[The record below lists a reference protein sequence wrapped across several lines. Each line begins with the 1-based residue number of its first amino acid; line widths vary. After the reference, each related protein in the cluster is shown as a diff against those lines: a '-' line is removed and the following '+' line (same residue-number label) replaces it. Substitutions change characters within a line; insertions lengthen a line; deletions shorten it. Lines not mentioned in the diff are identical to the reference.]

1 MTVEADFELV
11 KGTGNVFQD
20 LGDPDAALKQT
31 KALLAA
37 DIISALDN
45 SGLSV
50 RKAGEATG
58 FAAADFSRIRNANL
72 GRFTVDRLM
81 RILSALDRASASPT
95 LGRRSA
101 ALPTLE
107 PSHAVPKPI
116 IVDKSYAQGARSLSS
131 FQRSWCLLFPDAF
144 FFEVASTDPQ
154 ARERCLAKLREVHGH
169 GGLRVAPNVGE
180 LLRKEIHD
188 LNKAGPPSDNL
199 IDGLDLDAF
208 FSIRFDNLSKARREA
223 LQSTEADFGQDI
235 DGLITRTQ
243 MLQRCFPSTC
253 EGTTA
258 NRRKAFRASSRN
270 LSAKVPIRRPALRS
284 LPESLVTARWVRS
297 GRSTVGCRCSF
308 STAWSGWRST
318 PSWLQTRL
326 CQSSARG
333 SSMTSLIWSMSFL
346 VSSKA
351 PSPRRTKGWPP
362 CSCCYD
368 PMESSCRPRRLPE
381 ASTLH
386 TATLRCGFAAAFQR
400 SMP

>member
-11 KGTGNVFQD
+11 EGTGNVFQD

-101 ALPTLE
+101 AIPTLE
-107 PSHAVPKPI
+107 PSHAVPKAI
-116 IVDKSYAQGARSLSS
+116 IVDKSYAQGVRSLSS

-169 GGLRVAPNVGE
+169 GGLRVVPNVGE
-180 LLRKEIHD
+180 LLQKEICY
-188 LNKAGPPSDNL
+188 LKKAGLPSDNL
-199 IDGLDLDAF
+199 ISGLDLDAF
-208 FSIRFDNLSKARREA
+208 FSVEFDDLSKARREA
-223 LQSTEADFGQDI
+223 LQGTEADFGQDI
-235 DGLITRTQ
+235 DGLITRAN
-243 MLQRCFPSTC
+243 MLHGCFPSTC
-253 EGTTA
+253 QGTTA
-258 NRRKAFRASSRN
+258 DRKEAFRSVRQTVAEDRDFLLSFFADFVCYGAHTPPGAPLLAEIARN
-270 LSAKVPIRRPALRS
+270 GTLG
-284 LPESLVTARWVRS
+284 PEWTIYR
-297 GRSTVGCRCSF
+297 
-308 STAWSGWRST
+308 
-318 PSWLQTRL
+318 WLQVQLLYGLECLERYPKLAENPLGPKQRERFQHDVIDMEYVVLGVLQGALATKDKRMAAMFML
-326 CQSSARG
+326 LRPDGVVLPSA
-333 SSMTSLIWSMSFL
+333 S
-346 VSSKA
+346 VA
-351 PSPRRTKGWPP
+351 
-362 CSCCYD
+362 
-368 PMESSCRPRRLPE
+368 
-381 ASTLH
+381 
-386 TATLRCGFAAAFQR
+386 
-400 SMP
+400 